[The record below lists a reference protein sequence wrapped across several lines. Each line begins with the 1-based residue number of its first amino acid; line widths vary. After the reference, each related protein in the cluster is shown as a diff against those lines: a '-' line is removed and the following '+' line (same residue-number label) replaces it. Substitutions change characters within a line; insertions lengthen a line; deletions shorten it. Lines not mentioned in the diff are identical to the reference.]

1 MQQQTETTFG
11 TPIAHGLF
19 EIGGNNFRPDL
30 LKNGSEDEQTR
41 EKMNW
46 QLGHNVSIYIGWVPD
61 ELIPMKGDPEGEAHK
76 FFGTFGKVN
85 RIEFVPKF
93 NAQRKQIGNMAFVHF
108 DAFYVTQPLAKNIAE
123 AHPVPYELPWYCSNR
138 FGRKEYKLKC
148 CINLTPIRKV
158 EYNASQLTD
167 MFERLN
173 TRVMT
178 QMDEMKRLVES
189 LQTENA
195 ELKVNLCDVKNQLAA
210 ATFENQHLEE
220 ICLA

>member
-1 MQQQTETTFG
+1 MQQHTETTFG
-11 TPIAHGLF
+11 TPIAPGLF
-19 EIGGNNFRPDL
+19 EIGGNHFRPDV
-30 LKNGSEDEQTR
+30 LKNGTEDEQTR

-61 ELIPMKGDPEGEAHK
+61 ELIPMKDEPEGAAHK

-108 DAFYVTQPLAKNIAE
+108 DAFYVTEPLAQNIAE
-123 AHPVPYELPWYCSNR
+123 AHPAPYELPWYYTNR
-138 FGRKEYKLKC
+138 FGSRKEYKLKC

-173 TRVMT
+173 TRVMKRMEDMQQT
-178 QMDEMKRLVES
+178 IDRLQYEISHLRNGSVRPPPEYKFSDPDEVPIAPGL
-189 LQTENA
+189 
-195 ELKVNLCDVKNQLAA
+195 
-210 ATFENQHLEE
+210 
-220 ICLA
+220 